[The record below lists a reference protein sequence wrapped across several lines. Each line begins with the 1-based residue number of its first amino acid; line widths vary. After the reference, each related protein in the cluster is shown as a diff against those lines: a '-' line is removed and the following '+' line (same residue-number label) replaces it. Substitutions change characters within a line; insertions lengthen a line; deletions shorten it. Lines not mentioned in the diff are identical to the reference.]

1 MKLSEAVR
9 RLTDAGVPDP
19 KDEARALFRAVGGYS
34 PASLLG
40 ADPDCTSAA
49 LSAAIERRAGREP
62 LAYILGEAAFYEE
75 TYLVTPDCLI
85 PRADTERLVEVAIDR
100 LPAGAT
106 FLDLCCGSGCIA
118 LSVLAHTR
126 GTRAL
131 AVDLSPGA
139 LDVARR
145 NARRLGLE
153 DRIDFY
159 DADARRFCPDVPVAA
174 VLCNPPYVADRVYD
188 TLAPEIAY
196 EPRMAFLGG
205 EDGGDFYRALLPH
218 CLPLLRPDGFLAFE
232 IGYDQAPLLHA
243 LATAEGLTLQILRDL
258 GGRDR
263 VALLTR

>member
-1 MKLSEAVR
+1 MRLSEAIH

-19 KDEARALFRAVGGYS
+19 RDEARALFCAVGGYS
-34 PASLLG
+34 PAALLG
-40 ADPDCTSAA
+40 ADPDCPSAR
-49 LSAAIERRAGREP
+49 LTAAVERRALREP
-62 LAYILGEAAFYEE
+62 LGYILGEVAFYGES
-75 TYLVTPDCLI
+75 YLVNRDCLI
-85 PRADTERLVEVAIDR
+85 PRADTECLVEAAIAR
-100 LPAGAT
+100 LPRGAT

-118 LSVLAHTR
+118 LSVLAHTE
-126 GTRAL
+126 GTRAI
-131 AVDLSPGA
+131 AVDLSSGA
-139 LDVARR
+139 LAIAKQ
-145 NARRLGLE
+145 NAARLGLT

-159 DADARRFCPDVPVAA
+159 EADARDFQPPATVDA

-218 CLPLLRPDGFLAFE
+218 SLPLLSPDGFLAFE
-232 IGYDQAPLLHA
+232 IGYDQAPLLHT
-243 LATAEGLTLQILRDL
+243 LARAEGLALQLLRDL